1 MIIASKKS
9 LTPFL
14 LLSLINAG
22 LVLSTSFLLIPR
34 MGIIGGAISQVIV
47 SIISSSYVLIY
58 ALKTSTFAPTA
69 KKVSLMA
76 MMPLIGAYE
85 IFVDPPYLDLL
96 LVVLTLLAFKSIKII
111 TPDDVK
117 IIESF
122 LPNKLRFVTFLL
134 RIIV

>member
-1 MIIASKKS
+1 
-9 LTPFL
+9 
-14 LLSLINAG
+14 
-22 LVLSTSFLLIPR
+22 

-47 SIISSSYVLIY
+47 SIISSLYVLIY
-58 ALKTSTFAPTA
+58 SLKTSTFAPTA
-69 KKVSLMA
+69 KEVSLMA
-76 MMPLIGAYE
+76 IMPLIGAYE

-122 LPNKLRFVTFLL
+122 LPNKLRFVTSLL